1 MNNTVYLDLEIFNY
15 ETDTTESFIKG
26 LAGEDVYSN
35 MQKIDD
41 AIGGIY
47 FDINSLKETTTEF
60 SHDLVALQSE
70 TQSLRSDIY
79 SLQSRVDNLDGG
91 SSGGSSS
98 GSGSG
103 TSGNLLING
112 SFDFWSNGEEFSDVT
127 DGYTADRWKFKTTGV
142 ADITKYTASFSGLNG
157 IKIKIKEANKSY
169 NLYQRVDVPNGTYDL
184 TLSFEI
190 LASVDNK
197 TLNAMFCENELFG
210 NTVMS
215 YSASTFFKR
224 VTLTKSDVTVSSKE
238 LYVSVFNTPTTL
250 DFEGVEFVI
259 RNIKLEFGET
269 ATTFYPK
276 TLVEEKLLIERYNG
290 EDKLPNAPT
299 GGGGGST
306 GGGGSSTGGGGSS
319 TGSTFNQNL
328 LLNGKFN
335 VYQRYKTS
343 KLVENEYFMDR
354 WKTYP
359 PMSTGLKITRDTDYD
374 TDCFMIDVYTTD
386 SAEYTIGQTIE
397 IPSNGTYTFT
407 LSFEVCCESWMTDEI
422 IANCELRPSKDERS
436 ITRSYGITED
446 WQRYVFT
453 FKDVQITEKLLR
465 VILMATNSSSECEDA
480 DIYYKNVKLE
490 YGENA
495 TSDIPVSYD
504 EELRK
509 CQRYFYKYTTG
520 TKYVNFA
527 HMFTSLGVLIYTDS
541 HVQNLRSNP
550 TAVINTLDPKVA
562 VDNSEYA
569 ITVTS
574 DSNNQC
580 LHMSCTEFTGFE
592 DGRAYIIKNMPSL
605 DAELYD

>member
-1 MNNTVYLDLEIFNY
+1 MNNTANLDLQVFSY
-15 ETDTTESFIKG
+15 ETDTTQSFIKG
-26 LAGEDVYSN
+26 LAGEDVNSN

-47 FDINSLKETTTEF
+47 FDINTLKETTSEF
-60 SHDLVALQSE
+60 SHDLISLQSE
-70 TQSLRSDIY
+70 TQSMRSDIY
-79 SLQSRVDNLDGG
+79 SLESRVTNLENSGSGGGDSGG
-91 SSGGSSS
+91 SSGGDS
-98 GSGSG
+98 
-103 TSGNLLING
+103 
-112 SFDFWSNGEEFSDVT
+112 
-127 DGYTADRWKFKTTGV
+127 
-142 ADITKYTASFSGLNG
+142 
-157 IKIKIKEANKSY
+157 
-169 NLYQRVDVPNGTYDL
+169 
-184 TLSFEI
+184 
-190 LASVDNK
+190 
-197 TLNAMFCENELFG
+197 
-210 NTVMS
+210 
-215 YSASTFFKR
+215 
-224 VTLTKSDVTVSSKE
+224 
-238 LYVSVFNTPTTL
+238 
-250 DFEGVEFVI
+250 
-259 RNIKLEFGET
+259 
-269 ATTFYPK
+269 
-276 TLVEEKLLIERYNG
+276 
-290 EDKLPNAPT
+290 
-299 GGGGGST
+299 
-306 GGGGSSTGGGGSS
+306 GGSSSS
-319 TGSTFNQNL
+319 TVSISNQNL

-335 VYQRYKTS
+335 IYERYKVS
-343 KLVENEYFMDR
+343 RLVENEYFMDR

-359 PMSTGLKITRDTDYD
+359 PMSTGLQIRRYD
-374 TDCFMIDVYTTD
+374 GDEAGTFIMGVYTTD
-386 SAEYTIGQTIE
+386 SADYTIGQTVE

-407 LSFEVCCESWMTDEI
+407 LSFEAYTDAWMTDEVMV
-422 IANCELRPSKDERS
+422 NCELRPSADERS
-436 ITRSYGITED
+436 ITQSYGITED
-446 WQRYVFT
+446 WQKYVFT

-480 DIYYKNVKLE
+480 SMYYRNVKLE

-550 TAVINTLDPKVA
+550 TAIRNVLDPVVA
-562 VDNSEYA
+562 VGNSEYA